1 MIYIIDSSVNTSN
14 SKISKV
20 KDFFDRYDIEYEYIT
35 TAKYSKHHFQ
45 FFKSKLPES
54 LVQKIVYAMDF
65 DLKRICK
72 NPFCTAVTVLKG
84 RDSEGVNFL
93 RTGQAYELPLSKFIT
108 WISEHPHFLAN
119 NIIYDE
125 KSDRVVTRF
134 TDDEYHS
141 FIPRKFREVQIRE
154 AQIIALGSL
163 SLSVDEEL

>member
-14 SKISKV
+14 SKITKV
-20 KDFFDRYDIEYEYIT
+20 KKFFDEYGVEYTYIT
-35 TAKYSKHHFQ
+35 TAKYSKDHGA

-72 NPFCTAVTVLKG
+72 NPFCTAVTALKG
-84 RDSEGVNFL
+84 RDPEGVNFL

-108 WISEHPHFLAN
+108 WISEHPHFLSN

-134 TDDEYHS
+134 TDADYRS
-141 FIPRKFREVQIRE
+141 FIPRKFREVQIKE

-163 SLSVDEEL
+163 SLSVDEDI